1 MTRAT
6 VAEPYLGVM
15 LKFDQSLLRS
25 SKSSKVVRQTLRD
38 LLPSVA
44 ASLAPPDTGSDQDFT
59 PIGATSEAIRDF
71 ALSGLTRRLDIIGV
85 PLASL

>member
-25 SKSSKVVRQTLRD
+25 SKSSKVVRQTLRPESHANH
-38 LLPSVA
+38 LTRIPVQFR
-44 ASLAPPDTGSDQDFT
+44 ASDRQTGSY
-59 PIGATSEAIRDF
+59 IGTSDLPAK
-71 ALSGLTRRLDIIGV
+71 TRRNERRKFSEQ
-85 PLASL
+85 AS